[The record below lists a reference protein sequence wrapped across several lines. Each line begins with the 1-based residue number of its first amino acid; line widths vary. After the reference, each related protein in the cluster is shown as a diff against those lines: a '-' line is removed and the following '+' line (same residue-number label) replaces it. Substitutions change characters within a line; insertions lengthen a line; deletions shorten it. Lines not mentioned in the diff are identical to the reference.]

1 MIERIKDYE
10 GKLGHIAI
18 DKYTDGGKA
27 EYHVTH
33 SNPNIPNYWSLNKR
47 DAIAYAQFLAGKY

>member
-18 DKYTDGGKA
+18 DKYTDGGKV

-33 SNPNIPNYWSLNKR
+33 SNPNILNWWCKNKT
-47 DAIAYAQFLAGKY
+47 DAMMHFQYLAGKY